1 MEEKEALGELEA
13 IVMPDIQDNL
23 VSFADFAYRGS
34 TIMLTA
40 DGGAMTNSFNE
51 TVLIKDFGT
60 WRLRLADIVDYNH
73 KHDSHL
79 AFAASISKTKLGRY
93 IVLQERSCRQSPEVL
108 IRALEGD
115 SPSWIRAN
123 ITAQEIREVASK
135 YTCVTCVLAKRR
147 AKSIVSNLRD
157 PVDSLVVLIRRMP
170 CLGRFFPLILFVRS
184 LPNPSAAS
192 HLCSSCT
199 ILAVHWFLF

>member
-1 MEEKEALGELEA
+1 MQLKELEA

-34 TIMLTA
+34 IIMLTA

-51 TVLIKDFGT
+51 KQIVLIKDFGT

-93 IVLQERSCRQSPEVL
+93 IALHERSCHQSPDIF

-115 SPSWIRAN
+115 SPSWIRAD
-123 ITAQEIREVASK
+123 ISAQEIREVASK
-135 YTCVTCVLAKRR
+135 YTCVPCVLAKRR
-147 AKSIVSNLRD
+147 AKSVFLIFLTLMVSLE
-157 PVDSLVVLIRRMP
+157 VLIRRMP
-170 CLGRFFPLILFVRS
+170 YLDRLFLSILLVQS
-184 LPNPSAAS
+184 LPKPSVVS
-192 HLCSSCT
+192 LSCGLYMT
-199 ILAVHWFLF
+199 MGFLF